1 MTKTHRYT
9 RYESTTCID
18 REDANALATHLMALA
33 SMLAANGCRLDL
45 DRVDRDTGL
54 HYARMVRVVQ
64 RATQPNVVGK
74 APCPG
79 VLRMIMIVE
88 NGEHRAI
95 IETPKAEITVSLTH
109 RTMVLEP
116 RGANEARVIDLSHY
130 RERQRA

>member
-1 MTKTHRYT
+1 M
-9 RYESTTCID
+9 
-18 REDANALATHLMALA
+18 M
-33 SMLAANGCRLDL
+33 
-45 DRVDRDTGL
+45 
-54 HYARMVRVVQ
+54 RVVQ

-95 IETPKAEITVSLTH
+95 IETPKAEILVNLS
-109 RTMVLEP
+109 RRKMILEP
-116 RGANEARVIDLSHY
+116 RGASQARVVDLNHY